1 MNFELDHEHRMLADL
16 VTRFVDEEL
25 IPLEKNILAREAAG
39 QGHALTKEEYARVDR
54 RSRDLGLWGLDAPE
68 EMGGSNLPV
77 LPMVAV
83 NEAIGRTI
91 VPYTLPPD
99 SPNLR
104 MLMLTASPSQKERYL
119 EPYARGEMVSAIA
132 ISEPGAG
139 GDPAA
144 MKSKAERQG
153 DHWVLNGRKIWIS
166 RAEAADFTIVMAS
179 SNREKGSRG
188 GISAFIVDK
197 GTPGFN
203 IERKI
208 PMLGGHYTY
217 EISLENCRVH
227 EGQLLGE
234 EGRGFAPMQE
244 RLSTRRVQM
253 AAWCIGRAQRAL
265 DMMVEYAPQRSTFGV
280 PLSERQA
287 VQWWI
292 ADAATRIHA
301 CRLMTYEAAWRI
313 DNKRDARTQVSMIKA
328 YATEMA
334 WEIIDRAMQLYGAMG
349 MTKELPLQQMA
360 NDVRLQRVYEGPT
373 EVHKWVV
380 ARNTLGGRG

>member
-16 VTRFVDEEL
+16 VKRFVDEEL

-39 QGHALTKEEYARVDR
+39 QGHALTKEEYARVDQ

-68 EMGGSNLPV
+68 EMGGSNLAV
-77 LPMVAV
+77 VPMVAV

>member
-104 MLMLTASPSQKERYL
+104 MLMITASPSQKERYL

>member
-39 QGHALTKEEYARVDR
+39 QGH
-54 RSRDLGLWGLDAPE
+54 GL
-68 EMGGSNLPV
+68 
-77 LPMVAV
+77 
-83 NEAIGRTI
+83 RTI

-217 EISLENCRVH
+217 EISLEDCRVH

-253 AAWCIGRAQRAL
+253 AAWCIGR
-265 DMMVEYAPQRSTFGV
+265 T
-280 PLSERQA
+280 ER
-287 VQWWI
+287 
-292 ADAATRIHA
+292 
-301 CRLMTYEAAWRI
+301 
-313 DNKRDARTQVSMIKA
+313 
-328 YATEMA
+328 
-334 WEIIDRAMQLYGAMG
+334 
-349 MTKELPLQQMA
+349 
-360 NDVRLQRVYEGPT
+360 
-373 EVHKWVV
+373 
-380 ARNTLGGRG
+380 

>member
-217 EISLENCRVH
+217 EISLEDCRVH